1 MSVEKNIIIFDLDG
15 TLALIEHRVHHIT
28 SEKLDW
34 TTFYAACAD
43 DLPNSP
49 LITVY
54 RALAR
59 QGYELWIV
67 SGRSDEVIEQT
78 MAWLKH
84 HVGDFHTLIMRNAS
98 DHQPDHKLKRSW
110 VEDGTIL
117 QDRGLVVFE
126 DRASVVKMWRELW
139 FSCLQVASWDF

>member
-28 SEKLDW
+28 SEKPDW
-34 TTFYAACAD
+34 TAFYAACAD

-59 QGYELWIV
+59 
-67 SGRSDEVIEQT
+67 
-78 MAWLKH
+78 
-84 HVGDFHTLIMRNAS
+84 
-98 DHQPDHKLKRSW
+98 
-110 VEDGTIL
+110 
-117 QDRGLVVFE
+117 
-126 DRASVVKMWRELW
+126 
-139 FSCLQVASWDF
+139 